1 MRARFVFSVMF
12 LAAVAPAAAQPAA
25 VQASVAPMPLPSG
38 AAADIVRDVT
48 AVLRKEYV
56 FPDRADAVVQR
67 LQASLASGRYATDNP
82 AVLAERMSEDLR
94 ASSGGDRHM
103 YINYKPAEAAAM
115 GQPGKKSDPEF
126 FRQQMA
132 ASNHGITE
140 LKVLPGNVR
149 YMNISQWHWDPDG
162 VTKAIYDDAMRFL
175 RGGNAIIID
184 VRGNGGGAAQP
195 VQYVAAHFMDPG
207 QKMITFRDGP
217 TEVEEIL
224 SPKIAAGKITGKPL
238 TVLVGPGSASASEE
252 FAAHVKNFKL
262 GTLIGQTTAGAGNPN
277 GNFPVAHGFVVS
289 VSTGTAVHPVTN
301 KGWEGVGIAPDR
313 QVELSKALDVA
324 HLEALR
330 TQLASA
336 PPQRRAGLEWII
348 AALSAD
354 GPQPTAAELRTFAGN
369 YGNRTITERGG
380 RLYWRVGE
388 GAEQEMIA
396 LGGSLFAIG
405 QKVGT
410 RARFEPGG
418 AAVQLLRPGAPPER
432 LERTRA

>member
-1 MRARFVFSVMF
+1 MRTHIF
-12 LAAVAPAAAQPAA
+12 LAALFAVGVAPVAVVAADAQTAAAPQ
-25 VQASVAPMPLPSG
+25 PLPSG

-48 AVLRKEYV
+48 AVLRKQYV
-56 FPDRADAVVQR
+56 FPDRADAIIKR
-67 LQASLASGRYATDNP
+67 LQASLASGRYSTDNP
-82 AVLAERMSEDLR
+82 AVLAERMSADLE
-94 ASSGGDRHM
+94 ASSGGDKHM
-103 YINYKPAEAAAM
+103 YINFKPAEAAAL
-115 GQPGKKSDPEF
+115 GQPGKKPDPEF

-175 RGGNAIIID
+175 RGGDAIIID

-207 QKMITFRDGP
+207 RKMITFRNGP
-217 TEVEEIL
+217 SEVEEIL
-224 SPKIAAGKITGKPL
+224 SPKIAAGKIAGKPL

-252 FAAHVKNFKL
+252 FAAHIKNFKL

-289 VSTGTAVHPVTN
+289 VSVGTAVHPVTN
-301 KGWEGVGIAPDR
+301 KGWEGEGIAPDR

-330 TQLASA
+330 AQLATAS
-336 PPQRRAGLEWII
+336 PQRRPGLEWAI

-354 GPQPTAAELRTFAGN
+354 GPQPTPADLRSYAGS

-380 RLYWRVGE
+380 RLYWRVGD
-388 GAEQEMIA
+388 GPEQEMIA

-418 AAVQLLRPGAPPER
+418 AVQLLRPGAPPER